1 MKTYLKILTFFASVL
16 TSLNAA
22 TVVTAKER
30 LNGTITA
37 QNEKTVTLKRED
49 GELKIAREQIVQ
61 IFDDNGELVW
71 ASPAL
76 MPANPAANS
85 GAKSSET
92 DPGYEKHDGFF
103 LRLLGGYGSLAFSE
117 SPVYTNGTGT
127 FKASGPAGFFGF
139 HIGYAITENFILL
152 GAMNGYAAS
161 NPQYELN
168 GVKSSTTVSN
178 SLGINSYG
186 VGISIYLE
194 SLNAY
199 VSADVGSAKTQLTVN
214 NNQANS
220 ESGLGVNVQIGKEW
234 WVSKNWGL
242 GAALFYH
249 YSHMNDVGS
258 GSVIPKITNSVFG
271 LAFSAT
277 YN

>member
-1 MKTYLKILTFFASVL
+1 MIQHLKTWIIFAASCTVV
-16 TSLNAA
+16 NAA

-30 LNGTITA
+30 LSGVITA
-37 QNEKTVTLKRED
+37 QNDKTVTLKRD
-49 GELKIAREQIVQ
+49 TGEQRIPRDQIVQ
-61 IFDDNGELVW
+61 IFDDNGELIW
-71 ASPAL
+71 TSPAL
-76 MPANPAANS
+76 TS
-85 GAKSSET
+85 GAPVTTSSANASEGES
-92 DPGYEKHDGFF
+92 GYHKHDGFF

-117 SPVYTNGTGT
+117 SPVYANGTGT

-139 HIGYAITENFILL
+139 HIGFALFENVILY
-152 GAMNGYAAS
+152 GALSGYAAS

-168 GVKSSTTVSN
+168 GVKATATTSN

-186 VGISIYLE
+186 AGLSLYLDSI
-194 SLNAY
+194 NAY
-199 VSADVGSAKTQLTVN
+199 ISADVGTAKTQLTVTN
-214 NNQANS
+214 TQAYS
-220 ESGLGVNVQIGKEW
+220 ESGLGINVLIGKEW

-249 YSHMNDVGS
+249 YSSMNDVAT
-258 GSVIPKITNSVFG
+258 GSVVPKITNSVFG

>member
-1 MKTYLKILTFFASVL
+1 MTTYLRLFTLLISLTAA
-16 TSLNAA
+16 LNAA

-30 LNGTITA
+30 LSGTITA
-37 QNEKTVTLKRED
+37 QNDKTVTLKREE
-49 GELKIAREQIVQ
+49 GELKIARDQIVQ

-76 MPANPAANS
+76 MPANPAAAA
-85 GAKSSET
+85 GAKTSEAE
-92 DPGYEKHDGFF
+92 PGFEKHDGFF

-127 FKASGPAGFFGF
+127 FKANGPAGFFGF
-139 HIGYAITENFILL
+139 HIGYAVTENIILF
-152 GAMNGYAAS
+152 GALNGYSAS

-168 GVKSSTTVSN
+168 GIKATTTVSN
-178 SLGINSYG
+178 SLGISSYG
-186 VGISIYLE
+186 AGISVYIE

-199 VSADVGSAKTQLTVN
+199 LSADIGSAKTQLTVN
-214 NNQANS
+214 STQSSS
-220 ESGLGVNVQIGKEW
+220 ESGIGINMQIGKEW

-249 YSHMNDVGS
+249 YSNMNDAGS